1 MFENLSACWGEK
13 RGWGVGR
20 GGLNN
25 VGYAEKMLDKKAV
38 ANSKN

>member
-13 RGWGVGR
+13 RGGGGR

-25 VGYAEKMLDKKAV
+25 VGYAEKMLDNKAV
-38 ANSKN
+38 ANSKI